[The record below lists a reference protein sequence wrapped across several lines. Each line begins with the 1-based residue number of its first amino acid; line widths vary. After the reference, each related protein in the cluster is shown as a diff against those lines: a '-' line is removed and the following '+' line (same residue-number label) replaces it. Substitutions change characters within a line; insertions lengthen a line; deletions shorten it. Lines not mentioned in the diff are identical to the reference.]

1 MRGFVSRA
9 SSLLHNCQLL
19 ILDGGTHH
27 HTIMVYRRALVK
39 PEVPTRFLAVWKR
52 LWKSAWYRKVE
63 PSDLVEP

>member
-1 MRGFVSRA
+1 
-9 SSLLHNCQLL
+9 
-19 ILDGGTHH
+19 
-27 HTIMVYRRALVK
+27 MVYKRALVK